1 MHWLDTAHALSE
13 ITRTTLSLFLSCLR
27 LVSCVLVSGRSS
39 SLGYLGELLLERA

>member
-27 LVSCVLVSGRSS
+27 LVSCVLVSALNVRVALDLPNFPST
-39 SLGYLGELLLERA
+39 R